1 MIHIDYDAKKRK
13 GIIQG
18 EYFDVIREYF
28 SVDNPAARFLKH
40 RKFIPRRLYAITPT
54 GQFDIGLVGELQKFL
69 VERDICPDVQ
79 ITSAAQ
85 NILYP
90 GIKTTH
96 VEPLKIPLRDYQTTA
111 VKQCVAAGRGVVLL
125 GTGAGKTLTCATLI
139 ENYYRDHDRDVFKC
153 LVIVPDLGLVN
164 QTYNDFIEYQV
175 SFKLT
180 RWTGSIVPDLTSNVI
195 IANTA
200 ILQSKFDDNEWLRHV
215 DVVIVDE
222 THKAGKGTGLSKILD
237 QINTPHKFGFTGT
250 LPEDKMNRWTVL
262 GKIGPVLIE
271 KSSHDL
277 RAANHLVNVAV
288 KMMQI
293 HYKTQPPKILV
304 KEHATQA
311 YQQELEFIYN
321 NAFRNRVIQ
330 TMCANFNNNILVLVN
345 HIEHGESMTNCL
357 SNLANKQVFFIRG
370 EVEVEDRDKVKHIM
384 ENNNNVVC
392 VAISSIFS
400 TGVNIKNIHMIVFA
414 AGGKSF
420 IRTVQSIGRG
430 LRLHPTKDSL
440 TIVDVA
446 DALEYGI
453 KHATRRQEI
462 YRTEQINY
470 TTHKII
476 EK

>member
-1 MIHIDYDAKKRK
+1 MIQIDYDAKRRK
-13 GIIQG
+13 GVISG
-18 EYFDVIREYF
+18 EYFDIIREYF
-28 SVDNPAARFLKH
+28 SVDNPASRFLKH
-40 RKFIPRRLYAITPT
+40 RRFIPRRIYAITPT

-69 VERDICPDVQ
+69 IERDICTELH
-79 ITSAAQ
+79 ITPAAQ
-85 NILYP
+85 SVLYP
-90 GIKTTH
+90 SIKTDH
-96 VEPLKIPLRDYQTTA
+96 VEPLAIPLRDYQTTA
-111 VKQCVAAGRGVVLL
+111 IRKCVAAGRGVVLL

-139 ENYYRDHDRDVFKC
+139 ENYYKDHDPDTFKC

-164 QTYNDFIEYQV
+164 QTYNDFIEYKV

-180 RWTGSIVPDLTSNVI
+180 RWTGSITPDLTSSVI

-200 ILQSKFDDNEWLRHV
+200 ILQSKFDANEWLRHV

-250 LPEDKMNRWTVL
+250 LPEDKMNRWAVL

-271 KSSHDL
+271 RSSHDL
-277 RAANHLVNVAV
+277 RAANYLVNVTV
-288 KMMQI
+288 KMMQL

-311 YQQELEFIYN
+311 YQQELEFIYG

-330 TMCANFNNNILVLVN
+330 TMCANFCNNILVLVN
-345 HIEHGESMTNCL
+345 HIEHGEAMTSCL
-357 SNLANKQVFFIRG
+357 NSLTNKQVFFIRG
-370 EVEVEDRDKVKHIM
+370 EVEVEDRDRVKHIM

-400 TGVNIKNIHMIVFA
+400 TGVNIKNIHMIIFA

-430 LRLHPTKDSL
+430 LRLHPTKDGL
-440 TIVDVA
+440 TIIDIA
-446 DALEYGI
+446 DALDYGI

-462 YRTEQINY
+462 YRAEQINY

>member
-1 MIHIDYDAKKRK
+1 MIQIDYDAKRRK
-13 GIIQG
+13 GVISG

-40 RKFIPRRLYAITPT
+40 RRFIPRRLYAITPT

-69 VERDICPDVQ
+69 VERDICTELCMTP
-79 ITSAAQ
+79 AAQ
-85 NILYP
+85 DILNP
-90 GIKTTH
+90 RSKNNH
-96 VEPLKIPLRDYQTTA
+96 VEPLAIPLRDYQTTA
-111 VKQCVAAGRGVVLL
+111 IRQCVAAGRGVVLL

-139 ENYYRDHDRDVFKC
+139 ENYYRDHDPDTFKC

-164 QTYNDFIEYQV
+164 QTYNDFIEYKV

-180 RWTGSIVPDLTSNVI
+180 RWTGSITPDLTSNVI

-200 ILQSKFDDNEWLRHV
+200 ILQSKFDTNEWLRHV

-250 LPEDKMNRWTVL
+250 LPEDKMNRWAVL

-277 RAANHLVNVAV
+277 RAANYLVNVTV
-288 KMMQI
+288 KMMQL
-293 HYKTQPPKILV
+293 HYKTQPPKIMV

-311 YQQELEFIYN
+311 YQQELEFIYG

-330 TMCANFNNNILVLVN
+330 TMCANFCNNILVLVN
-345 HIEHGESMTNCL
+345 HIEHGETMTSCL
-357 SNLANKQVFFIRG
+357 NNLTDKQVFFIRG
-370 EVEVEDRDKVKHIM
+370 EVEVEDRDRVKHIM

-400 TGVNIKNIHMIVFA
+400 TGVNIKNIHMIIFA

-430 LRLHPTKDSL
+430 LRLHPTKDGL
-440 TIVDVA
+440 TIIDIA
-446 DALEYGI
+446 DALDYGI

-462 YRTEQINY
+462 YRAEQINY